1 MPDHRKRLPFVAL
14 ALLPALAG
22 CGGGLSDFS
31 IKDQEWFSRPSRMF
45 SSNLNLETPP
55 LSNDRPAAQ
64 DDLISSEGFCSGMAP
79 EAATAMADP
88 SMPAASGGSAG
99 VAIGRT
105 ECEVARVAGQP
116 DQVNITA
123 NERGER
129 STVLTYMRGPRPG
142 IYRFTAGRMV
152 AMERGVEPAPAP
164 RAPKGQK
171 ARRQQG

>member
-1 MPDHRKRLPFVAL
+1 MPDHRKFLPFLAL
-14 ALLPALAG
+14 ALLPMLSA
-22 CGGGLSDFS
+22 CGGGLSDLS
-31 IKDQEWFSRPSRMF
+31 LKDQEWFSRPSRMF

-55 LSNDRPAAQ
+55 LSSDRPVSPE
-64 DDLISSEGFCSGMAP
+64 DLISAEGFCAGMSTD
-79 EAATAMADP
+79 AATAMADP
-88 SMPAASGGSAG
+88 SMPAAAGSAG
-99 VAIGRT
+99 IAIGRT
-105 ECEVARVAGQP
+105 ECEVAGLAGQP
-116 DQVNITA
+116 DQTNITA

-152 AMERGVEPAPAP
+152 AMERVAEPAPPP